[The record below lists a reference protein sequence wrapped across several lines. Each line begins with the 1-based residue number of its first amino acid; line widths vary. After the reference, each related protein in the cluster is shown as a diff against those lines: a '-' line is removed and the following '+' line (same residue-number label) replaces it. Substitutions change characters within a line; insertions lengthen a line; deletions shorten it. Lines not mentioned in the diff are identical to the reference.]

1 MALRLIGAGLGRT
14 GTLSLKVALEQLG
27 YGPCY
32 HMAEV
37 LMQIDTAPGLW
48 LQAHDG
54 QPDWNRIF
62 DGFSSTV
69 DYPACIFWK
78 QLADYYP
85 DAKVLLSVR
94 DPQSWFE
101 STQASIFGPMMDLL
115 RQTPAATFL
124 DRVLFEQF
132 GDRLHDR
139 DSMIDHFNRHT
150 DAVVSAI
157 PANRLLVYEAKQ
169 GWAPLCAFLG
179 VPVPDAPFP
188 RINSR
193 EEMAATMAAHGP
205 ITSGDEL
212 VAMVKGHL
220 GRT

>member
-1 MALRLIGAGLGRT
+1 
-14 GTLSLKVALEQLG
+14 
-27 YGPCY
+27 
-32 HMAEV
+32 MAEV
-37 LMQIDTAPGLW
+37 LMALDVAPDLW
-48 LQAHDG
+48 LRAG
-54 QPDWNRIF
+54 EGRPDWERIF
-62 DGFSSTV
+62 QGFSSTV

-78 QLADYYP
+78 ELADYYP
-85 DAKVLLSVR
+85 EAKVLLSVR

-101 STQASIFGPMMDLL
+101 STQASIFGPMMGLL
-115 RQTPAATFL
+115 RQTPAGPFL
-124 DRVLFEQF
+124 DRVVFEQF

-139 DSMIDHFNRHT
+139 DFMIDHFNRHT

-157 PANRLLVYEAKQ
+157 PADRLLVYEAKQ
-169 GWAPLCAFLG
+169 GWGPLCAFFG
-179 VPVPDAPFP
+179 VPVPEAPFP

-220 GRT
+220 GRG

>member
-1 MALRLIGAGLGRT
+1 MALKLIGAGLGRT

-37 LMQIDTAPGLW
+37 LMHIDTAPGLW
-48 LQAHDG
+48 IRAHEG
-54 QPDWNRIF
+54 RPDWDRIF
-62 DGFSSTV
+62 NGFAATV
-69 DYPACIFWK
+69 DYPGGMFWK
-78 QLADYYP
+78 ELAAYYP
-85 DAKVLLSVR
+85 EAKVLLSVR

-115 RQTPAATFL
+115 RQTPAGVFL
-124 DRVLFEQF
+124 DRVIFDQF
-132 GDRLHDR
+132 GDRIHDR
-139 DSMIDHFNRHT
+139 DFMIDHFKRHN
-150 DAVVSAI
+150 DEVVAGV
-157 PANRLLVYEAKQ
+157 PADRLLVYEAKQ
-169 GWAPLCAFLG
+169 GWDPLCAFLG

-193 EEMAATMAAHGP
+193 EEMAATMATHGP

-212 VAMVKGHL
+212 VSMVKQHL
-220 GRT
+220 GRA

>member
-1 MALRLIGAGLGRT
+1 MALKLIGAGLGRT

-48 LQAHDG
+48 IRAHEG
-54 QPDWNRIF
+54 QPDWDRIF
-62 DGFSSTV
+62 KGFAATV
-69 DYPACIFWK
+69 DYPGGMFWK
-78 QLADYYP
+78 ELAAYYP
-85 DAKVLLSVR
+85 EAKVLLSVR

-101 STQASIFGPMMDLL
+101 STQESIFGPMKDLL
-115 RQTPAATFL
+115 LQTPAGTFL
-124 DRVLFEQF
+124 DRVLFNQF
-132 GDRLHDR
+132 GDRIHDR
-139 DSMIDHFNRHT
+139 EFMVDYFKRHN
-150 DAVVSAI
+150 DEVVKGI
-157 PANRLLVYEAKQ
+157 PADRLLVYEAKQ
-169 GWAPLCAFLG
+169 GWDPLCKFLG

-212 VAMVKGHL
+212 VSMVKQHL
-220 GRT
+220 GRA

>member
-1 MALRLIGAGLGRT
+1 MALKVIGAGLGRT
-14 GTLSLKVALEQLG
+14 GTLSLKVALEQIG
-27 YGPCY
+27 FGPCY

-37 LMQIDTAPGLW
+37 LMAIDVAPDLW
-48 LQAHDG
+48 LRAG
-54 QPDWNRIF
+54 EGRPDWERIF
-62 DGFSSTV
+62 QGFSSTV

-78 QLADYYP
+78 ELADYYP

-101 STQASIFGPMMDLL
+101 STQASIFGPMMELL
-115 RQTPAATFL
+115 RQTPAGPFL
-124 DRVLFEQF
+124 DRIVFDQF

-139 DSMIDHFNRHT
+139 DFMIDHFNRHT

-157 PANRLLVYEAKQ
+157 PADRLLVYEAKQ
-169 GWAPLCAFLG
+169 GWGPLCAFLG

-220 GRT
+220 GRG

>member
-1 MALRLIGAGLGRT
+1 MALKLIGAGLGRT

-48 LQAHDG
+48 LRANEG
-54 QPDWNRIF
+54 RPDWDRIF
-62 DGFSSTV
+62 DGFTSTV

-78 QLADYYP
+78 ELADYYP

-115 RQTPAATFL
+115 RQTPAGPFL
-124 DRVLFEQF
+124 DRVLFERF
-132 GDRLHDR
+132 GSRIHDS
-139 DSMIDHFNRHT
+139 DFMIDYFNRHT
-150 DAVVSAI
+150 AAVMAGI
-157 PANRLLVYEAKQ
+157 PPERLLVYEAKQ
-169 GWAPLCAFLG
+169 GWSPLCAFLG
-179 VPVPDAPFP
+179 VPVPDALFP
-188 RINSR
+188 RVNSR
-193 EEMAATMAAHGP
+193 EEMAATMAEHGP

-220 GRT
+220 GRA

>member
-1 MALRLIGAGLGRT
+1 MALKVIGAGLGRT

-27 YGPCY
+27 FGPCY

-37 LMQIDTAPGLW
+37 LMALDTAPDLW
-48 LQAHDG
+48 IRAG
-54 QPDWNRIF
+54 EGRPDWERHLPGI
-62 DGFSSTV
+62 SSTV

-78 QLADYYP
+78 ELADYYP

-101 STQASIFGPMMDLL
+101 STQASIFGPMMELL
-115 RQTPAATFL
+115 RQTPAGPSSIASCSISSAIASTT
-124 DRVLFEQF
+124 
-132 GDRLHDR
+132 R
-139 DSMIDHFNRHT
+139 DFMIDHFNRHT
-150 DAVVSAI
+150 EAVVSAI
-157 PANRLLVYEAKQ
+157 PPHRLLVYEAKQ
-169 GWAPLCAFLG
+169 GWGPLCAFLG

-205 ITSGDEL
+205 IT
-212 VAMVKGHL
+212 
-220 GRT
+220 